1 MQSNI
6 IKDIQFNSA
15 DEFLHAISYGG
26 QLYPLNCSQY
36 IFRGHSFSWY
46 NLIPSSLR
54 DDITYLNPYAK
65 KWQDGRL
72 SENIQI
78 LNEFFILHYF
88 FKNCDNNGLSVPNVP
103 RLRRSLYNFYDIQT
117 LCESE
122 YWLPED
128 LYEIAALAQHYGL
141 PTRLLDWT
149 HDLNIAIYF
158 ALSDYLKEDKNKDI
172 KPDNIVI
179 WALDTSICSNDAFT
193 QMKVKFLQDEDIS
206 KSIPAQLY
214 IQSRKRFPLKVIR
227 PQYANNPNL
236 CAQKGLFTLWEV
248 EKTKI
253 TDRYETQ
260 VDDTPLDQ
268 LLVEYLSSDQELLSY
283 ISKPLLYKI
292 SISNRYLSQLYGF
305 LKENKIDSS
314 TLFPGYDGI
323 KKSIKENNAMS
334 NLTFSSS
341 N

>member
-72 SENIQI
+72 PENIQI

-158 ALSDYLKEDKNKDI
+158 ALSDYLKEGKNKDI

-193 QMKVKFLQDEDIS
+193 QMKVKFLQEEDIS
-206 KSIPAQLY
+206 KNIPAQLY

>member
-6 IKDIQFNSA
+6 IKEIYYNSA
-15 DEFLHAISYGG
+15 DEFLRAISYGG
-26 QLYPLNCSQY
+26 QLYPLNSSQY
-36 IFRGHSFSWY
+36 IFRGHSFSCY
-46 NLIPSSLR
+46 KLIPSSLR

-65 KWQDGRL
+65 REEGGRL
-72 SENIQI
+72 PENIQI
-78 LNEFFILHYF
+78 LNEFYILHYF

-128 LYEIAALAQHYGL
+128 LFEIAALAQHYGL

-149 HDLNIAIYF
+149 HDIKIAIFF
-158 ALSDYLKEDKNKDI
+158 ALSDYLKEGKNKDI

-179 WALDTSICSNDAFT
+179 WALDTTICTNDAFT

-206 KSIPAQLY
+206 KNIPAQLY

-236 CAQKGLFTLWEV
+236 CAQKGLFSLWEV

-253 TDRYETQ
+253 TDRNETQ

-268 LLVEYLSSDQELLSY
+268 LLVEFLSSDQELLSY

-292 SISNRYLSQLYGF
+292 SIPNRYLGQLYVF

-314 TLFPGYDGI
+314 TCSQGMMVSRKQL
-323 KKSIKENNAMS
+323 KKI
-334 NLTFSSS
+334 T
-341 N
+341 

>member
-6 IKDIQFNSA
+6 IKEIYYNSA
-15 DEFLHAISYGG
+15 DEFLRAISYGG
-26 QLYPLNCSQY
+26 QLYPLNSSQY
-36 IFRGHSFSWY
+36 IFRGHSYSCY
-46 NLIPSSLR
+46 KLIPSSLR

-65 KWQDGRL
+65 REEGGRL
-72 SENIQI
+72 PENIQI
-78 LNEFFILHYF
+78 LNEFYILHYF

-103 RLRRSLYNFYDIQT
+103 RLRRSLYNFYDIQI

-128 LYEIAALAQHYGL
+128 LFEIAALAQHYGL

-149 HDLNIAIYF
+149 HDIKIAIFF
-158 ALSDYLKEDKNKDI
+158 ALSDYLKEGKNKDI

-179 WALDTSICSNDAFT
+179 WALDTTICTNDAFT

-206 KSIPAQLY
+206 KNIPAQLY

-236 CAQKGLFTLWEV
+236 CAQKGLFSLWEV

-253 TDRYETQ
+253 TDRNETQ

-268 LLVEYLSSDQELLSY
+268 LLVEFLSSDQELLSY

-292 SISNRYLSQLYGF
+292 SIPNRYLGQLYVF

-314 TLFPGYDGI
+314 TLFPGYDGVQ
-323 KKSIKENNAMS
+323 KTIKEDNVVKNC
-334 NLTFSSS
+334 TFESS